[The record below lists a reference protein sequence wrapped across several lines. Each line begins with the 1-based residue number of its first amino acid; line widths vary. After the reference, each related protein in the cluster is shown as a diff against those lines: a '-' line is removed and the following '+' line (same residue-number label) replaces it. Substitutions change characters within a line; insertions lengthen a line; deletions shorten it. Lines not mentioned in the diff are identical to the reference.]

1 MQNDGDWSTGQITWP
16 QLLCSLQHATRGR
29 CSGKLPNADA
39 ESSIVLRDD
48 KRFYHILKV
57 FFHVFMYWYSNHEK
71 KFLRS
76 FLHLWMS
83 TYVPTT
89 SLCCRRGHHLASMPT
104 TSRLSPTMLL
114 CQCDKRRIIVPVVIM
129 PKTAWTLSCRQLGMR
144 TDIRMW
150 NNIRIIKCSYGYPVV
165 GIMKLAKCGLVTIVS
180 WRLMIVQLINSL
192 TLISC
197 CHLPPLLP
205 PNPQCQVNG
214 RGRR

>member
-1 MQNDGDWSTGQITWP
+1 
-16 QLLCSLQHATRGR
+16 
-29 CSGKLPNADA
+29 
-39 ESSIVLRDD
+39 
-48 KRFYHILKV
+48 
-57 FFHVFMYWYSNHEK
+57 MYWYSNHEK

-165 GIMKLAKCGLVTIVS
+165 GIMKLAKCGLVNSQLTVNDRSADKQSDVNLVLSSAASAPPPIPNIRWTGEVGGRAFQFAIRIYSIRFVMQSIPVDSFCKKIGFWFTSCHAVFSCLFIVLFS
-180 WRLMIVQLINSL
+180 VAIYGLS
-192 TLISC
+192 TLA
-197 CHLPPLLP
+197 L
-205 PNPQCQVNG
+205 NK
-214 RGRR
+214 

>member
-1 MQNDGDWSTGQITWP
+1 
-16 QLLCSLQHATRGR
+16 
-29 CSGKLPNADA
+29 
-39 ESSIVLRDD
+39 
-48 KRFYHILKV
+48 
-57 FFHVFMYWYSNHEK
+57 MYWYSNHEK

-104 TSRLSPTMLL
+104 TSRLSLTMLL

-197 CHLPPLLP
+197 CRLPPLLP
-205 PNPQCQVNG
+205 PNPQYQVNG